1 MTGPVDNRP
10 DPVSSPLSRGRKT
23 DGQCSE
29 SPGPPWPEPAECRT
43 ARLLADLKYRPR
55 RRLRTTPPALHC
67 PHPALT
73 VALEAQTTKE
83 GACAHSGGSG
93 NERQIDLSIF
103 KLFQQRFPYSVASPT

>member
-55 RRLRTTPPALHC
+55 LRLRTTPPASTL
-67 PHPALT
+67 PSSSPDRRKQSPNDGRRRLRS
-73 VALEAQTTKE
+73 LRGQWPQTPD
-83 GACAHSGGSG
+83 
-93 NERQIDLSIF
+93 RYFYL
-103 KLFQQRFPYSVASPT
+103 